1 MHCPRNAFEPGTIND
16 WEDRL
21 PLSVEATC
29 QGEPLSRAEMDR
41 GAEEADDA
49 AMARTTITQITDDID
64 GSKDAEEV
72 AFSFMG
78 TDYTIDLAK
87 KNRAAFEKAMKPYV
101 DAGTR
106 VSRRSR
112 AGSSPKKS
120 STRSSTGADVKAV
133 RAWAAANGYEIS
145 TRGRVPRAVVEA
157 YQNAQ
162 G

>member
-1 MHCPRNAFEPGTIND
+1 
-16 WEDRL
+16 
-21 PLSVEATC
+21 
-29 QGEPLSRAEMDR
+29 MDR
-41 GAEEADDA
+41 GAEKADDS

-87 KNRAAFEKAMKPYV
+87 KNRAAFEKAMKPYI

-106 VSRRSR
+106 LSRRAR
-112 AGSSPKKS
+112 PGSSSKKS
-120 STRSSTGADVKAV
+120 STKASNGADVKAV
-133 RAWAAANGYEIS
+133 RAWAVDHGYEIS
-145 TRGRVPRAVVEA
+145 ARGRVPKAVVEA
-157 YQNAQ
+157 YKNAQ